1 MIYHLNRPYRS
12 FWGIFVW
19 KEAFGHLGNRRCE
32 LTKCIHKNWNFLDHW
47 LQACD
52 TFSPP
57 PQRKKKESG
66 IWGGGEDIDKER
78 RESSKDKGFIFS
90 WTNLTFLIIV
100 VGNKGTGDYI
110 GLLYVTYYVGLS

>member
-1 MIYHLNRPYRS
+1 MTTDCKPVTH
-12 FWGIFVW
+12 
-19 KEAFGHLGNRRCE
+19 
-32 LTKCIHKNWNFLDHW
+32 
-47 LQACD
+47 
-52 TFSPP
+52 SPLP
-57 PQRKKKESG
+57 LRERKKSLG
-66 IWGGGEDIDKER
+66 FGGGGEDIDKER